1 MTAAYIIR
9 LLSDPAN
16 IAKITAHERALTD
29 ALAEQAAKVEAIED
43 QLANLEVK
51 WAAGELVQRAYDR
64 AKPMLD
70 QRLAAARARLDGLA
84 HPAAPLP
91 ADAAADWA
99 EATDAER
106 RILIQRFGV
115 RITVGPHRPGARRFD
130 PARVRITR

>member
-1 MTAAYIIR
+1 
-9 LLSDPAN
+9 
-16 IAKITAHERALTD
+16 
-29 ALAEQAAKVEAIED
+29 
-43 QLANLEVK
+43 
-51 WAAGELVQRAYDR
+51 VQRAYDR
-64 AKPMLD
+64 AKPVLD